1 MIHRWYYSEI
11 NEELYEIK
19 KGSITRHF
27 TNEEKYQTYSPNID
41 SKEKYNSLL
50 EDLILITKRE
60 RERERKRERE
70 RERMNRVQN

>member
-27 TNEEKYQTYSPNID
+27 TNEGKYQTYSPNID
-41 SKEKYNSLL
+41 SKKNTTHYP
-50 EDLILITKRE
+50 
-60 RERERKRERE
+60 
-70 RERMNRVQN
+70 RVQY